1 MRKIYYLFLTMLLGM
16 VGMTANAEAPVTIN
30 LKFNVDEAS
39 RVDILINGI
48 SQDVVTGKNTFQITT
63 NEYGYFPTVQVK
75 SKADAFLTSVTKAD
89 GTSENIYTKNQCHL
103 TIPYGKTEDMEWTI
117 VSVDASTL
125 RTASCTI
132 NVDDPSKVKV
142 SRSKTGE
149 VLTLKT
155 GSNTVSYIPTE
166 ENAINVQAANY
177 GDVLYSV
184 KFNGNDVNQ
193 GYNGY
198 DITLGDNKTDVID
211 IKAKFPD
218 EDYTVKF
225 EFDNAEDA
233 DGFITGVTVD
243 GVAIDNYLSGFTV
256 HAGKK
261 VVISGNPQENYQSI
275 FNVEKCQ
282 INGEDFDIS
291 YYSGYTFIATKNTVI
306 SIAAHKWGE
315 IHPILNVKDA
325 STIVVYKDNI
335 NNESNKLELVNG
347 ENTLTLDEK
356 NATIFIAPIDG
367 FNIVSVSDGTN
378 EYPANT
384 YTGFHPV
391 SMTKDMVLT
400 VEVEPIVRDKKA
412 AVYVSGK
419 SVASYEFS
427 FTRNTNKKAELVD
440 GYNDLMFNDEETP
453 FDFVWYSPNEI
464 KSFVYLNGTLVNAK
478 NTQNNGATYENI
490 AIADGDVL
498 KIFIAATAP
507 TINNVTFTLS
517 GDEFTASDV
526 TVTYDSVKTLSD
538 LSAGL
543 SAFAGTEVSIAA
555 KNGKVI
561 EVKVDDKAVTADTNG
576 VFTFSVTSNNKV
588 EIKDV
593 TPTGINTINAV
604 SADNSFYTLQGVKV
618 NGKAA
623 KGLYIKN
630 GKKVVVK

>member
-16 VGMTANAEAPVTIN
+16 VGMTANAADPVTIN
-30 LKFNVDEAS
+30 LNFNVDDAN
-39 RVDILINGI
+39 RVDILINSE
-48 SQDVVTGKNTFQITT
+48 SQNVINGVNTFQVTT
-63 NEYGYFPTVQVK
+63 NEYGYFPSVQVK
-75 SKADAFLTSVTKAD
+75 SKANSFLKSVTKSD
-89 GTSENIYTKNQCHL
+89 ETKENIYSMNQCHL
-103 TIPYGKTEDMEWTI
+103 SIPKEQTEDMEWTI

-184 KFNGNDVNQ
+184 KFNGNDVTQ

-211 IKAKFPD
+211 ISANFPD

-243 GVAIDNYLSGFTV
+243 GVAVDNYLSGFTV

-315 IHPILNVKDA
+315 IHPTLNVEDA

-335 NNESNKLELVNG
+335 YNESNKLELVNG

-356 NATIFIAPIDG
+356 NATIFIAPVDG

-384 YTGFHPV
+384 YTGYHPV

-400 VEVEPIVRDKKA
+400 VEVEPIVRDKKTV
-412 AVYVSGK
+412 VYVSGK
-419 SVASYEFS
+419 SAASYQFEFN
-427 FTRNTNKKAELVD
+427 RNTNKKAELVD

-453 FDFVWYSPNEI
+453 FSFAWYSPNEI
-464 KSFVYLNGTLVNAK
+464 NSFVYLNGTLVNAD
-478 NTQNNGATYENI
+478 NTQNTGATYKNI

-498 KIFIAATAP
+498 KIFIASTAP
-507 TINNVTFTLS
+507 TTNNVTFTLDS
-517 GDEFTASDV
+517 KLAASDV
-526 TVTYDSVKTLSD
+526 TVTYDRVKTLSD
-538 LSAGL
+538 LNAGL

-555 KNGKVI
+555 NGSAAI
-561 EVKVDDKAVTADTNG
+561 EVKVNDAAITANAEG
-576 VFTFSVTSNNKV
+576 KYVFTVSAATAV
-588 EIKDV
+588 EINKS
-593 TPTGINTINAV
+593 TGTGINTINAEN
-604 SADNSFYTLQGVKV
+604 ADNSFYTLQGVKV
-618 NGKAA
+618 NGKA